1 MKLLKL
7 IFGCAL
13 LCVISCK
20 SSKSP
25 APTATS
31 KPKQTSKS
39 IYPYSPSRTLKND
52 LLHTKLEVSFD
63 WAKQHLHG
71 KATLTLKP
79 YFYPQNTLELDA
91 KGFDIASV
99 KSFPDLQ
106 KLAYTYDQKKLVIQL
121 GKTYNKSQSYQIE
134 IVYTAKPNELP
145 KGGSQAISSDKG
157 LFFINP
163 DGKDTLKPKQIWTQG
178 ETEASSCWFPTIDTP
193 NEKTTQEIAITVD
206 KHYKTLS
213 NGHLVYSTQNT
224 DGTRTDLWKQEKPH
238 APYLVMMAVGDFV
251 VVKDSM
257 AKTSDLKKLEVSYYV
272 EPKYGP
278 HAKAVFGRTPEMIDF
293 FSKLLNYP
301 YAWDKYSQIVVR
313 DYVSGAMENTSATIM
328 MDGLHCT
335 TREMLD
341 KNWDNIIAHELF
353 HHWFGDLVT
362 CESWPNLPLNESF
375 ANYSEF
381 LWEEYKYGKDQAD
394 HHALEEMEG
403 YLTESANK
411 QEPLIRYHLKDY
423 EDMFDA
429 HSYNKGGRVLHMLR
443 KYVGDE
449 AFFASLHLYL
459 KKKEFGT
466 AEINDLRMA
475 FEEVT
480 GEDLNWFFNQ
490 WFLSSGHPKLRVEQS
505 YANGNLTL
513 KIKQEQDTTTTPVYR
528 LPLKVAVWTGG
539 QKNVYPIEVS
549 KKSQN
554 FQFAVNKEPSLVLLD
569 DEAQLLGT
577 VDHQKTVKEYAFEY
591 ANATFYRQRLRAI
604 EALMS
609 IAVDSQATVSTMQA
623 ALHDPYYDLRK
634 SAIEYF
640 DVFRKLADDAVLD
653 QIRDMA
659 TNDPKNSVKAR
670 AIQFLSKEP
679 DTSRYI
685 SLYQKGLTDSS
696 YVVQGASL
704 KAYLST
710 NRQDKA
716 EVLARFENDESA
728 EILNAL
734 ATYYTEKKIP
744 GKQHWF
750 LGNIG
755 NLTGESLF
763 SYLDNFGKYLPICSD
778 TEKQQAIPVLAN
790 MAKNHSVYYI
800 RFAAF
805 KALTKLPETKDLRKE
820 IAAQETDERLKGA
833 YKRFE

>member
-7 IFGCAL
+7 AIGCAFL
-13 LCVISCK
+13 ALISCK

-25 APTATS
+25 APTATG
-31 KPKQTSKS
+31 KPKQTTKAT
-39 IYPYSPSRTLKND
+39 YPYSPSRTLKND
-52 LLHTKLEVSFD
+52 LVHTKLEVSFD

-79 YFYPQNTLELDA
+79 YFYSQNTLELDA
-91 KGFDIASV
+91 KGFEIASV
-99 KSFPDLQ
+99 KSFPDQQ
-106 KLAYTYDQKKLVIQL
+106 KLEYAYDQKKLVIQL
-121 GKTYNKSQSYQIE
+121 GKTYTKSQLYQVE

-193 NEKTTQEIAITVD
+193 NEKTTQEISITVD
-206 KHYKTLS
+206 KQYKTLS
-213 NGHLVYSTQNT
+213 NGHLVYSTQNA

-238 APYLVMMAVGDFV
+238 APYLVMMAIGDFV
-251 VVKDSM
+251 VVKDTM
-257 AKTSDLKKLEVSYYV
+257 AKTSNLKKLEVNYYV

-313 DYVSGAMENTSATIM
+313 DYVSGAMENTSATVL

-341 KNWDNIIAHELF
+341 KSWDNIIAHELF

-403 YLTESANK
+403 YLSESANK

-429 HSYNKGGRVLHMLR
+429 HSYNKGGRILHMLR

-449 AFFASLHLYL
+449 AFFASLQLYL
-459 KKKEFGT
+459 KRKEFGT

-490 WFLSSGHPKLRVEQS
+490 WFLSSGHPKLKVEQAYS
-505 YANGNLTL
+505 NGNLTL

-528 LPLKVAVWTGG
+528 LPLKVAVWTGT
-539 QKNVYPIEVS
+539 QKSVYPIEVN
-549 KKSQN
+549 KKSQS
-554 FQFAVNKEPSLVLLD
+554 FQFPVSQNPSLVLLD

-591 ANATFYRQRLRAI
+591 ANASFYRQRLRAI

-609 IAVDSQATVSTMQA
+609 VAVDSQATVSTMQA
-623 ALHDPYYDLRK
+623 ALHDPYYDIRK

-640 DVFRKLADDAVLD
+640 DVFRKLAGDAVLD

-659 TNDPKNSVKAR
+659 VNDPKNSVKAR

-679 DTSRYI
+679 DTARYI
-685 SLYQKGLTDSS
+685 SLYEKGLTDSS

-716 EVLARFENDESA
+716 TVLARFENDESA

-750 LGNIG
+750 LRNISK
-755 NLTGESLF
+755 LTGESLF
-763 SYLDNFGKYLPICSD
+763 TYLDNFGKYLPVCSE
-778 TEKQQAIPVLAN
+778 TEKQQAIPILASI
-790 MAKNHSVYYI
+790 AKNHSVYYI
-800 RFAAF
+800 RFATF
-805 KALTKLPETKDLRKE
+805 KALSKLPETKDLRKE

>member
-1 MKLLKL
+1 MPSANVNTKLSAK
-7 IFGCAL
+7 
-13 LCVISCK
+13 
-20 SSKSP
+20 
-25 APTATS
+25 TT
-31 KPKQTSKS
+31 
-39 IYPYSPSRTLKND
+39 YPYSPSRTLKND
-52 LLHTKLEVSFD
+52 LIHTKLEVSFD
-63 WAKQHLHG
+63 WTKQHLHG

-106 KLAYTYDQKKLVIQL
+106 KLEYTYDQKKLTIQL
-121 GKTYNKSQSYQIE
+121 GQTYTKEQSYQVE

-193 NEKTTQEIAITVD
+193 NEKTTQEISITVD
-206 KHYKTLS
+206 KQYKTLS
-213 NGHLVYSTQNT
+213 NGHFVYSTQNSN
-224 DGTRTDLWKQEKPH
+224 GTRTDLWKQEKPH
-238 APYLVMMAVGDFV
+238 SPYLVMMAVGDFV

-257 AKTSDLKKLEVSYYV
+257 PKTSDLKKLEVNYYV

-278 HAKAVFGRTPEMIDF
+278 HAKAVFGRTPEMIGF
-293 FSKLLNYP
+293 FSKLLKYP

-313 DYVSGAMENTSATIM
+313 DYVSGAMENTSATVM

-335 TREMLD
+335 SREMLD

-381 LWEEYKYGKDQAD
+381 LWEEYKYGRDAAD
-394 HHALEEMEG
+394 HHSLEEMEG
-403 YLTESANK
+403 YLSESANK
-411 QEPLIRYHLKDY
+411 QEPLIRYRLKDR

-459 KKKEFGT
+459 KRKEFGT
-466 AEINDLRMA
+466 AEINDLRMV

-490 WFLSSGHPKLRVEQS
+490 WFLASGHPKLKVEQS
-505 YANGNLTL
+505 YANGTLTL
-513 KIKQEQDTTTTPVYR
+513 KVKQEQDTTTTPVYR
-528 LPLKVAVWTGG
+528 LPLKVAVWTNG
-539 QKNVYPIEVS
+539 QKTIHPIEIN
-549 KKSQN
+549 KKTQSFQFPASQN
-554 FQFAVNKEPSLVLLD
+554 PSLVLLD

-591 ANATFYRQRLRAI
+591 ANATFYRQRLRSL

-609 IAVDSQATVSTMQA
+609 IAVDSLTTIQTMQS
-623 ALHDPYYDLRK
+623 ALSDPYYDIRK

-640 DVFRKLADDAVLD
+640 DVFRKLAGEPVLD

-659 TNDPKNSVKAR
+659 KNDPKNSVKAK
-670 AIQFLSKEP
+670 AIQFLAKEP
-679 DTSRYI
+679 DTARYV
-685 SLYQKGLTDSS
+685 SLFEKGMSDSS

-710 NRQDKA
+710 THRDKSS
-716 EVLARFENDESA
+716 VLAHFESYENA

-734 ATYYTEKKIP
+734 ATYYTEKKVP

-750 LGNIG
+750 LSNMGK
-755 NLTGESLF
+755 LSGESLF
-763 SYLDNFGKYLPICSD
+763 TYIDNFGKYLAIC
-778 TEKQQAIPVLAN
+778 TEAEKQQAIPVLAHI
-790 MAKNHSVYYI
+790 AKNHAVYYI

-805 KALTKLPETKDLRKE
+805 KAMSKLPETKDLRKE

-833 YKRFE
+833 YKRFD